1 MSIQAKPLHSVGVAM
16 KRKEDPRFI
25 QGKGNYVDDLSFPGM
40 LYLSLVRS
48 TYPHAEIKNIDISE
62 AMKVPG
68 VKAVITGK
76 DLEAAG
82 LGWLPTFH
90 GFDKQ
95 MVLAIGKVLFQYQ
108 EVAAVFA
115 ETRAAA
121 VDGAEAVQV
130 DYAPLPV
137 VADPFTSKTDKVL
150 LRPDRESKTNHIFHW
165 EVGDK
170 EGTARAM
177 ASSPKRIKQRI
188 WFQRC
193 HPAPLEPCGCVAY
206 FDTMGRLQF
215 HVTSQAPHVYRTA
228 LSLVTGI
235 PEDKIHV
242 MSPDLG
248 GGFGNKVPVYPG
260 YVCAIVGA
268 LKIGRPVK
276 WIETRTE
283 NLTST
288 GFARDYH
295 MDVEIGATA
304 DGKVTALHVATTAD
318 HGAFDAA
325 ADPTQVPGGHF
336 RHRHRQLRPSR
347 SPTPKSTPT
356 SRTRRRAASP
366 TAVRSASRKRATR
379 SSAAWTSWPTSWA
392 WMPWS
397 CARRISS
404 AKDQFPYPSALG
416 FTYDSGD
423 YHKTLDVALEK
434 IGYAALL
441 KEQAEKRARG
451 ELMGIGFSTFT
462 EVVGA
467 GPSKH
472 FDILGIKMFDSAEI
486 RIHPTGAG
494 IVRTGAKSQG
504 QGHETTWAQIV
515 AEELGLDPQN
525 IMVEEGDTDTAPY
538 GLGTYA
544 SRSTPVAGAAIVM
557 AARRIREKARKIA
570 AHLLEVGE
578 ADVEWTDYKF
588 QVKGV
593 PTKTVTMKEV
603 AFAAYTNMAQ
613 NEPGLEATY
622 YYDPPNMT
630 YPNGA
635 YVAVVDVDRET
646 GETKVRRFLA
656 VDDCGVVINPMIV
669 EGQIHGG
676 LTEGFAMAFI
686 QEIQYDAEGNNLNT
700 NFTDYLVP
708 TSLET
713 PHWETANTV
722 TPSPHHPMGA
732 KGVGESP
739 NVGSPAAFVNAVI
752 DALSPLGV
760 RHIDMPL
767 TRDKVWR
774 AIRDAE
780 AQEGVRESSIQR
792 RGEDPGR
799 SRHGLDVRDRSREGR
814 ALLSRRGRRHGA
826 GCHALRGR
834 RQGRRRAGAR
844 QVQDESRAPARPV
857 EASHRHEDVR
867 RRVREHRGPDGRR
880 RPRRRRRRH
889 DAVEM
894 ERPGRSA
901 RSDRRRRRTRAR
913 RAGPEADRA
922 GVRQRPP
929 AVDGLKRPRRAR
941 CPGSRSASDS
951 FRCTSPTMWI
961 GSSSDFRGAVV
972 FKAGTSDKTVDAW
985 LVAQK
990 VLEPRVD
997 VAVGFIRLPEDR
1009 AGERSRE
1016 RAHRRRAPQP
1026 AAPPVPERARA
1037 LPPGRVRDRSRP
1049 ARAAAARAPS
1059 CRGGTAR
1066 SQRSGGH
1073 ARAVSGPAVAVPA
1086 GHAA

>member
-1 MSIQAKPLHSVGVAM
+1 MSIDATPKHAMGHAM
-16 KRKEDPRFI
+16 KRKEDPRFL
-25 QGKGNYVDDLSFPGM
+25 QGKGRYVDDITLPGM

-48 TYPHAEIKNIDISE
+48 PYPHAEIKNIDIGE

-95 MVLAIGKVLFQYQ
+95 MVLAIGRVLFQYQ

-115 ETRAAA
+115 ETRGAAA
-121 VDGAEAVQV
+121 DGAEAVQV
-130 DYAPLPV
+130 EYAPLPV
-137 VADPFTSKTDKVL
+137 VSDPFTAKKNEVI
-150 LRPDRESKTNHIFHW
+150 LRPDRETKSNHIYHW

-170 EGTARAM
+170 GGTERALENS
-177 ASSPKRIKQRI
+177 AKRVSQRI

-193 HPAPLEPCGCVAY
+193 HPAPLEPCACVAH

-215 HVTSQAPHVYRTA
+215 YVTSQAPHVYRTA

-235 PEDKIHV
+235 AEDKIHV
-242 MSPDLG
+242 VAPDIG

-260 YVCAIVGA
+260 YVCAVVGA
-268 LKIGRPVK
+268 LKLGRPVK
-276 WIETRTE
+276 WVETRTE

-295 MDVEIGATA
+295 MDVELGAMP
-304 DGKVTALHVATTAD
+304 DGRLTALKVSTHAD

-325 ADPTQVPGGHF
+325 ADPTKYPAGMFGVVTGSYQVPVAYAEVDAYFTNKAPGGIAYRCSF
-336 RHRHRQLRPSR
+336 RVTEASYAIERAMDVLADELGIDAAELR
-347 SPTPKSTPT
+347 
-356 SRTRRRAASP
+356 
-366 TAVRSASRKRATR
+366 RKNF
-379 SSAAWTSWPTSWA
+379 
-392 WMPWS
+392 
-397 CARRISS
+397 IG
-404 AKDQFPYPSALG
+404 KDQFPYASALG

-423 YHKTLDVALEK
+423 YHQTLAKALDT
-434 IGYAALL
+434 IGYQDLL

-451 ELMGIGFSTFT
+451 ELMGIGLSTFT

-494 IVRTGAKSQG
+494 IVRAGTKSQG

-515 AEELGLDPQN
+515 AEELGLDPQQ

-544 SRSTPVAGAAIVM
+544 SRSTPTAGAAISM

-593 PTKTVTMKEV
+593 PSKTVTMKEV
-603 AFAAYTNMAQ
+603 AFAAYTNPGQ
-613 NEPGLEATY
+613 NEPGLEATH

-630 YPNGA
+630 FPSGA
-635 YVAVVDVDRET
+635 YIAVVDIDRDT
-646 GETKVRRFLA
+646 GEVKVRRFLA
-656 VDDCGVVINPMIV
+656 VDDCGTVINPLVV

-676 LTEGFAMAFI
+676 LTEGFAIAFM
-686 QEIQYDAEGNNLNT
+686 QEIQYDRDGNNLNT

-713 PHWETANTV
+713 PRWETANTV
-722 TPSPHHPMGA
+722 TPSPHHPIGA

-760 RHIDMPL
+760 RHIDMPI

-774 AIRDAE
+774 AIRNAE
-780 AQEGVRESSIQR
+780 VVA
-792 RGEDPGR
+792 
-799 SRHGLDVRDRSREGR
+799 
-814 ALLSRRGRRHGA
+814 A
-826 GCHALRGR
+826 G
-834 RQGRRRAGAR
+834 Q
-844 QVQDESRAPARPV
+844 
-857 EASHRHEDVR
+857 
-867 RRVREHRGPDGRR
+867 
-880 RPRRRRRRH
+880 
-889 DAVEM
+889 
-894 ERPGRSA
+894 
-901 RSDRRRRRTRAR
+901 T
-913 RAGPEADRA
+913 
-922 GVRQRPP
+922 
-929 AVDGLKRPRRAR
+929 
-941 CPGSRSASDS
+941 
-951 FRCTSPTMWI
+951 T
-961 GSSSDFRGAVV
+961 
-972 FKAGTSDKTVDAW
+972 
-985 LVAQK
+985 
-990 VLEPRVD
+990 
-997 VAVGFIRLPEDR
+997 
-1009 AGERSRE
+1009 
-1016 RAHRRRAPQP
+1016 
-1026 AAPPVPERARA
+1026 
-1037 LPPGRVRDRSRP
+1037 
-1049 ARAAAARAPS
+1049 
-1059 CRGGTAR
+1059 
-1066 SQRSGGH
+1066 
-1073 ARAVSGPAVAVPA
+1073 
-1086 GHAA
+1086 